1 MRTPGHDVRGYGC
14 MSGETPAL
22 TQPALLDQLEA
33 TGALK
38 KGHFLYASGLH
49 GDTYVE
55 KFNLLRNPQATSVVC
70 RHFSDRFRGEK
81 IDVVVGPT
89 TGGILLAFETARQ
102 LGVAAAY
109 AERSSDGTS
118 GREIRRET
126 TFEPGARVLVVDDIL
141 TTGGSVRE
149 TLLALEAHPV
159 EVVAVGVLV
168 DRSAG
173 EVTFGDIPLVAIASQ
188 KFDAWEAD
196 ACPLCAQGV
205 PLKKPGTTAQPDTGA

>member
-1 MRTPGHDVRGYGC
+1 M
-14 MSGETPAL
+14 A
-22 TQPALLDQLEA
+22 QPDLLQQLEA
-33 TGALK
+33 SGALK

-55 KFNLLRNPQATSVVC
+55 KFNLLRNPEATSRVC
-70 RHFSDRFRGEK
+70 EHFADRFRDER

-109 AERSSDGTS
+109 AERASDGAS
-118 GREIRRET
+118 GREIRRGT
-126 TFEPGARVLVVDDIL
+126 TFEPGSRVVVVDDIM

-149 TLLALEAHPV
+149 TLEALQAYPV

-173 EVTFGDIPLVAIASQ
+173 ATTFGEVPLMAIASK
-188 KFDAWEAD
+188 KFNAWEANS
-196 ACPLCAQGV
+196 CPLCAGGAS
-205 PLKKPGTTAQPDTGA
+205 LEKPGTTAQPGKR

>member
-1 MRTPGHDVRGYGC
+1 MGTPD
-14 MSGETPAL
+14 
-22 TQPALLDQLEA
+22 LLQQLEDI
-33 TGALK
+33 GALK
-38 KGHFLYASGLH
+38 RGHFLYASGKH

-55 KFNLLRNPQATSVVC
+55 KFNLLRNPMATSTIC
-70 RHFSDRFRGEK
+70 EHFVEQFRDMR

-109 AERSSDGTS
+109 AERASEGQS
-118 GREIRRET
+118 GREIRRGT
-126 TFEPGARVLVVDDIL
+126 TFAPGTRVVVVDDIL

-149 TLLALEAHPV
+149 TLAALEPHPV

-173 EVTFGDIPLVAIASQ
+173 ATTFGDVPLVAIASR
-188 KFDAWEAD
+188 KFDAWDVD
-196 ACPLCAQGV
+196 ACPLCADNV
-205 PLKKPGTTAQPDTGA
+205 PLEKPGTTAQPGKSA

>member
-1 MRTPGHDVRGYGC
+1 
-14 MSGETPAL
+14 MS
-22 TQPALLDQLEA
+22 QPDLLHQLEQ

-38 KGHFLYASGLH
+38 KGHFVYASGLH

-55 KFNLLRNPQATSVVC
+55 KFNLLRDPQATSEAC
-70 RHFSDRFRGEK
+70 RHFADRFRGEK

-109 AERSSDGTS
+109 AERRSDGHS
-118 GREIRRET
+118 GREIRRGT
-126 TFEPGARVLVVDDIL
+126 TFVPGSRALVVDDIM

-149 TLLALEAHPV
+149 TLAALAPHPV
-159 EVVAVGVLV
+159 HVMAVGLLV

-173 EVTFGDIPLVAIASQ
+173 ETTFGSIPVVAITST
-188 KFDAWEAD
+188 KFDAWHAA
-196 ACPLCAQGV
+196 ACPLCAEGV
-205 PLKKPGTTAQPDTGA
+205 PLEHPGTTLQAGEPN